1 MIFIRLVLISLV
13 MFHTSLILAETN
25 QAPCLTKDGSLGLNT
40 LEKYDC
46 NLVQEIIKDPKVKSE
61 FTQEIQKKLAQK
73 LSKKVSESL
82 EEIGLLD
89 AYFDS
94 LGLDLS
100 HNSSEVQKNCQLKEM
115 ARPKCAIDEVAKKK
129 MAVLSSFFPTM
140 KKEKIIGKVQ
150 SSLLGGM
157 IAKSSEV
164 RGSGNSKNI
173 NECPGESQAGK
184 FFIEAQFSN
193 VDAKELITGLKSGK
207 GRQIRRTYEL
217 YPQLKMISE
226 IPQLLSTF
234 EKEMMEFIPGNLSE
248 KEYVDQFIKR
258 PETQMQLAKKL
269 ADKCEAIATNIDD
282 FICKEPVHLATTEAD
297 RKALLGT
304 KEDLLNK
311 EIARGYSCSVTDEKE
326 LVKEQTI
333 GAWFASFS
341 KDLRDEVKSD
351 EVALFAG
358 PFCNL
363 FSCKDE
369 QVKKLPSCKTGGPI
383 KGQEL
388 HDLLCLAKSDNCT
401 SKIQKYIS
409 YLKLIEKDAEISL
422 NQGSLASSTPGNNS
436 PGAKSDKAS
445 GYSSFY
451 QNFLGVEGTLL
462 AEGKVLT
469 PSAIEN
475 KRAEFQEKKI
485 GSGANTHLTEKVESK
500 ANPNVILAPGR
511 DNESTSTQALAR
523 TPSGQDSFVT
533 SSNNQVRKTPFQ
545 ASMPRKVERSSD
557 YNQSSLGGSSQS
569 SNDIK
574 ELQAELA
581 KVVKGLNGSDEQNL
595 RTVSQNNQV
604 VVSSATKSNGASIV
618 SDMTRAER
626 ERLERYRQSLG
637 AWENRLQ
644 NWSSDLRQRE
654 VQGFNGTKIDE
665 TPKEVGANNIGKGV
679 SVGNKASSILSASNG
694 NGKGAKLAEGGN
706 EQAADK
712 FLADDGS
719 IILNSENLSSFGRE
733 TLSKIGIFSQES
745 FILNVRHENRIYA
758 IPVQSFK
765 HKGKSIFVPLLNEKN
780 RNLAKIVIESPLF
793 NDYRNYR
800 AETEVSSL

>member
-1 MIFIRLVLISLV
+1 MIFIRLILISLAV
-13 MFHTSLILAETN
+13 FHTSLILAETT
-25 QAPCLTKDGSLGLNT
+25 QTPCLTKDGSLGLNT

-46 NLVQEIIKDPKVKSE
+46 NLVQEIIKDPKIKSE

-100 HNSSEVQKNCQLKEM
+100 QNSSEVQKNCQLKEI
-115 ARPKCAIDEVAKKK
+115 AKPKCALDEVAKKK
-129 MAVLSSFFPTM
+129 MAVLSSYFPTM

-207 GRQIRRTYEL
+207 RRQISRTYEF

-226 IPQLLSTF
+226 IPQLLSSF
-234 EKEMMEFIPGNLSE
+234 EKEMMAFIPGNLSE
-248 KEYVDQFIKR
+248 KDFVDQFIKR

-297 RKALLGT
+297 RKALLGS
-304 KEDLLNK
+304 KDDLLFK
-311 EIARGYSCSVTDEKE
+311 EIARGYSCAVTDEKE
-326 LVKEQTI
+326 LVKDQTI
-333 GAWFASFS
+333 GFWYSNFS

-351 EVALFAG
+351 EVALFAE

-363 FSCKDE
+363 FSCKNE
-369 QVKKLPSCKTGGPI
+369 QVKKLPSCKSGGPI

-388 HDLLCLAKSDNCT
+388 HDLLCLAQSDNCT
-401 SKIQKYIS
+401 TKIQKYIS
-409 YLKLIEKDAEISL
+409 YLKLIEKDAAISL
-422 NQGSLASSTPGNNS
+422 SQGSLASSTPENNS
-436 PGAKSDKAS
+436 PGARSDKPS
-445 GYSSFY
+445 SYSSFY

-469 PSAIEN
+469 PTAIEN

-485 GSGANTHLTEKVESK
+485 GSGVNLNLAEKIESK
-500 ANPNVILAPGR
+500 VNPIVTLAPGR
-511 DNESTSTQALAR
+511 DNESTSTQAMVR
-523 TPSGQDSFVT
+523 VPSGQDNFVT
-533 SSNNQVRKTPFQ
+533 SDPNNQMRKIPYQ
-545 ASMPRKVERSSD
+545 AMTPRKVERTSA
-557 YNQSSLGGSSQS
+557 YNQSSLGGSSQTG
-569 SNDIK
+569 NDIK

-595 RTVSQNNQV
+595 KTVSQNNQV

-618 SDMTRAER
+618 SDMTRTER

-654 VQGFNGTKIDE
+654 VQGFNGPKIDE
-665 TPKEVGANNIGKGV
+665 TPKEVMANNIGKGV
-679 SVGNKASSILSASNG
+679 SIGNKGNAVLSASNG
-694 NGKGAKLAEGGN
+694 NGKAKLAEGGN

-733 TLSKIGIFSQES
+733 TLSKIGILSQES

-758 IPVQSFK
+758 IPVQTFK
-765 HKGKSIFVPLLNEKN
+765 HKGKSLFVPLLNEKN
-780 RNLAKIVIESPLF
+780 RDLAKIVIESPLF
-793 NDYRNYR
+793 SDYRIYR

>member
-1 MIFIRLVLISLV
+1 MIFIRLVLISLAV
-13 MFHTSLILAETN
+13 FHTSLILAETT
-25 QAPCLTKDGSLGLNT
+25 QSPCLTKDGSLGLNT

-100 HNSSEVQKNCQLKEM
+100 QNSSDVQKNCQLKEM
-115 ARPKCAIDEVAKKK
+115 ARPKCALDEIAKKK
-129 MAVLSSFFPTM
+129 IAVLSSFFPTM
-140 KKEKIIGKVQ
+140 KKEKIRGKVQ

-226 IPQLLSTF
+226 IPQLLSIF
-234 EKEMMEFIPGNLSE
+234 EKEMIAFIPGNLSE
-248 KEYVDQFIKR
+248 KEFVDQFIKR

-297 RKALLGT
+297 RKALLGS

-311 EIARGYSCSVTDEKE
+311 EIARGYSCAVTDEKE

-351 EVALFAG
+351 EVALFAE

-409 YLKLIEKDAEISL
+409 YLKLIEKDAAISL
-422 NQGSLASSTPGNNS
+422 NQGSLASSTPENNS
-436 PGAKSDKAS
+436 SGAKSEKPS

-485 GSGANTHLTEKVESK
+485 GSDANLNLAEKIEPKVSPS
-500 ANPNVILAPGR
+500 ATLAPGR
-511 DNESTSTQALAR
+511 DNESISTQALAR

-533 SSNNQVRKTPFQ
+533 SSNNQMRKIPYQVTI
-545 ASMPRKVERSSD
+545 PRKAERAS
-557 YNQSSLGGSSQS
+557 GFSQS
-569 SNDIK
+569 TPASNSQSGNDIK

-595 RTVSQNNQV
+595 KTVSQNNQV
-604 VVSSATKSNGASIV
+604 VVGNVPKSSGT

-654 VQGFNGTKIDE
+654 VQGFNGSKADE
-665 TPKEVGANNIGKGV
+665 TPKDALAINNGKGV
-679 SVGNKASSILSASNG
+679 SPGNKASSVLSMNSG
-694 NGKGAKLAEGGN
+694 NAKGAKITEGGN

-733 TLSKIGIFSQES
+733 TLSKIGILSQES

-793 NDYRNYR
+793 SDYRNYR

>member
-1 MIFIRLVLISLV
+1 MIFIRLVLISLAV
-13 MFHTSLILAETN
+13 FHSSLILAETT
-25 QAPCLTKDGSLGLNT
+25 QSPCLTKDGSLGLNT

-46 NLVQEIIKDPKVKSE
+46 NLVQEIIKDPKIKSE

-73 LSKKVSESL
+73 LSKKISESL

-100 HNSSEVQKNCQLKEM
+100 QNSSEVQKNCQLKEM
-115 ARPKCAIDEVAKKK
+115 AKPKCALDEVGKKK

-140 KKEKIIGKVQ
+140 KKEKIVGKVQ

-193 VDAKELITGLKSGK
+193 VDAKELIAGLKSGK
-207 GRQIRRTYEL
+207 GRQISRTYEL

-234 EKEMMEFIPGNLSE
+234 EKEMIAFIPGNLSE
-248 KEYVDQFIKR
+248 KEFVDQFIKR

-297 RKALLGT
+297 RKALLGS
-304 KEDLLNK
+304 KDDLLTK
-311 EIARGYSCSVTDEKE
+311 EIARGYSCAVTDEKE

-351 EVALFAG
+351 EVALFAE

-363 FSCKDE
+363 FSCKDV

-388 HDLLCLAKSDNCT
+388 HDLLCLAQSDNCT
-401 SKIQKYIS
+401 TKIQKYIS

-422 NQGSLASSTPGNNS
+422 SQGSLASSTPGNNS
-436 PGAKSDKAS
+436 PGARSDKPS

-485 GSGANTHLTEKVESK
+485 GSGANLNLAEKIEPKVS
-500 ANPNVILAPGR
+500 PNATLAPGR
-511 DNESTSTQALAR
+511 DNESINTQALAR

-533 SSNNQVRKTPFQ
+533 SSNNQMRKIPYQVTIPRKTER
-545 ASMPRKVERSSD
+545 AS
-557 YNQSSLGGSSQS
+557 GFSQS
-569 SNDIK
+569 SPASNSQSGNDIK

-595 RTVSQNNQV
+595 KTVSQNNQV
-604 VVSSATKSNGASIV
+604 VVGNIPKSSGT

-654 VQGFNGTKIDE
+654 VQGFNGTKTDE
-665 TPKEVGANNIGKGV
+665 TPKEVIASNNGKGT
-679 SVGNKASSILSASNG
+679 SVGNKGSSVLSASSG
-694 NGKGAKLAEGGN
+694 NGKATKITEGGN

-733 TLSKIGIFSQES
+733 TLSKIGILSQES

-793 NDYRNYR
+793 SDYRNYR
-800 AETEVSSL
+800 AETEVTSL

>member
-1 MIFIRLVLISLV
+1 MIFIRLVLISLAV
-13 MFHTSLILAETN
+13 FNTSLILAETT
-25 QAPCLTKDGSLGLNT
+25 QSPCLTKDGSLGLNT

-61 FTQEIQKKLAQK
+61 FTQEIQKKLALK

-100 HNSSEVQKNCQLKEM
+100 QNSSEVQKNCQLKEM
-115 ARPKCAIDEVAKKK
+115 ARPKCALDEIAKKK

-140 KKEKIIGKVQ
+140 KKEKISGKVQ

-248 KEYVDQFIKR
+248 KDFVDQFIKR

-297 RKALLGT
+297 RKALLGS

-311 EIARGYSCSVTDEKE
+311 EIARGYSCAVTDEKE

-351 EVALFAG
+351 EVALFAE

-409 YLKLIEKDAEISL
+409 YLKLIEKDAAISL

-436 PGAKSDKAS
+436 SGTKSEKPS

-485 GSGANTHLTEKVESK
+485 GTG
-500 ANPNVILAPGR
+500 ANPNLAEKIESKMSPNVTLAPGR

-533 SSNNQVRKTPFQ
+533 SANNPVRKIPFQ
-545 ASMPRKVERSSD
+545 VSIPRKAERTSGFS
-557 YNQSSLGGSSQS
+557 QSSLAGSSQTG
-569 SNDIK
+569 NDLK

-595 RTVSQNNQV
+595 KTVSQNNQV
-604 VVSSATKSNGASIV
+604 VVSGATKSTTASV

-654 VQGFNGTKIDE
+654 VQGFNGSKADE
-665 TPKEVGANNIGKGV
+665 TPKDAVAINNGKGV
-679 SVGNKASSILSASNG
+679 SPGNKASSVLSTNSG
-694 NGKGAKLAEGGN
+694 NAKGAKANESGN

-733 TLSKIGIFSQES
+733 TLSKIGILSQES

-758 IPVQSFK
+758 IPVQTFK

-793 NDYRNYR
+793 SDYRNYR